1 MALPRLPRNIPLR
14 DGVRAVTSKRR
25 ALAQRAMYSPFST
38 RSAASSGRFPPA
50 ARRSVPPHALI
61 PQSRRSALRAKVPAS
76 ARAFAAVPAPLQ
88 STGSVYGFAGSA
100 APTVSV
106 SCCGCVPA
114 IARPSPPAALLPAPP
129 PLRFVSSFESFSAT
143 IARDVVPQF
152 FSRVTGLPAVA
163 GHESRVTVLML
174 PSAPH

>member
-25 ALAQRAMYSPFST
+25 ALAQRAMYSAFSP
-38 RSAASSGRFPPA
+38 RSAPSSGRFPPA
-50 ARRSVPPHALI
+50 VRRSVPPRALI

-88 STGSVYGFAGSA
+88 STGPVYGFAGSA
-100 APTVSV
+100 APTVSL
-106 SCCGCVPA
+106 SCCGCAPA

-129 PLRFVSSFESFSAT
+129 PPPFVSSFESFSAT
-143 IARDVVPQF
+143 IARDVDPQF
-152 FSRVTGLPAVA
+152 FSRVTRLPALP
-163 GHESRVTVLML
+163 GPQSPVTLLIL
-174 PSAPH
+174 PSPPP